1 MKQLK
6 KTISQKVKD
15 RARRSL
21 NRNISQE
28 KKNYVIDTSVI
39 LNKFLYGLIKRG
51 LKGKI
56 IIPNALIAELENM
69 ANKGNELGFLGLDEI
84 AKLHQLKNKYKIEV
98 YFYGQRPG
106 EHHIKYA
113 KSGEIDALI
122 REIAFNRK
130 AILVTADLV
139 QAKSAQA
146 YGLEVI
152 FLRPKLKV
160 EYPKKR
166 KNFIVKLFRK

>member
-1 MKQLK
+1 MKQM
-6 KTISQKVKD
+6 KTISQKIKN

-21 NRNISQE
+21 NKNISQE

-39 LNKFLYGLIKRG
+39 LNRFLPSLIHKG
-51 LKGKI
+51 MKGKI

-84 AKLHQLKNKYKIEV
+84 AKLHWLKKKYAIQV

-122 REIAFNRK
+122 RQIAFDNK
-130 AILVTADLV
+130 AVLVTADLV

-146 YGLEVI
+146 YDLEVL
-152 FLRPKLKV
+152 FLRPKFKQKD
-160 EYPKKR
+160 KKKSR
-166 KNFIVKLFRK
+166 NFFSKIFRK

>member
-1 MKQLK
+1 MKQK
-6 KTISQKVKD
+6 KTISQKIKN

-21 NRNISQE
+21 NRQLSQE

-39 LNKFLYGLIKRG
+39 LNRFLPGLIKRG
-51 LKGKI
+51 MKGKI

-69 ANKGNELGFLGLDEI
+69 ANKGNELGFLGLEEI
-84 AKLHQLKNKYKIEV
+84 SKLHWLKKKYSIQI

-122 REIAFNRK
+122 RQIAFDNK
-130 AILVTADLV
+130 AVLVTADLV

-146 YGLEVI
+146 YGLEVL
-152 FLRPKLKV
+152 FLRPKFK
-160 EYPKKR
+160 EHIKKKNFFKRFFKKR
-166 KNFIVKLFRK
+166 